1 MSRKFYP
8 IISTFFL
15 LFFSLPLFSQTFKQL
30 KDINPGTAGSSYFNF
45 TNINGVLYLK
55 PNDGV
60 HGDELW
66 KTNGTEAGTV
76 LVKDINPGSTGS
88 DLQESINVNGILYF
102 QANDGVH
109 GAELWKSD
117 GTEAGTVMIKDIYSG
132 VIGSTPSS
140 LFTAN
145 GFVYF
150 QANDGVHG
158 AELWKTDGT
167 EAGTILLKDIYPG
180 VIPGGYSA
188 GIPYNGNPSS
198 FTEVNG
204 SVYFNASGGF
214 ETHQIWKTDGTTAGT
229 VLVKD
234 IYSGIAGYALNNFIN
249 LNGSLLLTVYGGPDG
264 NELWRSD
271 GTAAGTSLVKT
282 MPGGNFFNHATIMN
296 STLYFL
302 EGDGLWKS
310 DGTEAGTVL
319 IKQKEGLFNSSPELL
334 IAVNGLLYFTLND
347 DTHGMELWK
356 SDGTAAG
363 TVLLKD
369 IYTGTNNSDINSFTK
384 MGNKLIF
391 SANDGINGNELWI
404 SDGTAAGTKLL
415 QDIEPGPASS
425 VPSVMYEMKGAIVQ
439 AGGKLFTAASTSA
452 LGNEVW
458 VTNTPA
464 GGLLPVMLLD
474 FNGSV
479 VNSIGFLQWKTKNEV
494 NTSVFIL
501 ERSVDGVNYTSIGT
515 LPASNT
521 VGIHQYNFTDPNI
534 ASLGVSVVYYRLKQI
549 DLDGEFK
556 YANIIALSIE
566 NNKMTVRLYPNPVSS
581 HVNLTITSS
590 QAQKL
595 QWRITDR
602 VGRLIK
608 SGAYSVSQ
616 GVNNLSEDIRFVSTG
631 VYFIQLF
638 NGADLQQVIKILKQ

>member
-8 IISTFFL
+8 IVSTFFL
-15 LFFSLPLFSQTFKQL
+15 LFFSLPLFSQSFKQL

-45 TNINGVLYLK
+45 TNINGVLYFR

-66 KTNGTEAGTV
+66 KTDGTEAGTV

-88 DLQESINVNGILYF
+88 DLQELINVNGILYF

-109 GAELWKSD
+109 GSELWKSD
-117 GTEAGTVMIKDIYSG
+117 GTVAGTVMIKDIYPNT
-132 VIGSTPSS
+132 IGSNPSS

-145 GFVYF
+145 GVVYF

-158 AELWKTDGT
+158 SELWKTDGT

-188 GIPYNGNPSS
+188 GIPYNSTPSN
-198 FTEVNG
+198 FTDING
-204 SVYFNASGGF
+204 TVYFSASGGF
-214 ETHQIWKTDGTTAGT
+214 ESHQVWKTDGTVAGT

-234 IYSGIAGYALNNFIN
+234 IYPGIAGYALNNFIN

-264 NELWRSD
+264 NEIWKSN
-271 GTAAGTSLVKT
+271 GTTGGTTLIKAI
-282 MPGGNFFNHATIMN
+282 PGGNFSNHAIIMN
-296 STLYFL
+296 GSLYFL

-319 IKQKEGLFNSSPELL
+319 IKQKEGLFTSSVELL
-334 IAVNGLLYFTLND
+334 TAVNGLLYFTLND

-356 SDGTAAG
+356 SDGTPTG
-363 TVLLKD
+363 TILLKD
-369 IYTGTNNSDINSFTK
+369 IYAGSNNSDINSFTRI
-384 MGNKLIF
+384 GNKLIF
-391 SANDGINGNELWI
+391 SANDGINGNELWE

-425 VPSVMYEMKGAIVQ
+425 MPSVIYEMKGTIVQ
-439 AGGKLFTAASTSA
+439 AGEKLFTAASTSS

-458 VTNTPA
+458 VTHTQA
-464 GGLLPVMLLD
+464 SGLIPVMLLD
-474 FNGSV
+474 FSGSLL
-479 VNSIGFLQWKTKNEV
+479 NTNGFLQWKTKNEV

-501 ERSVDGVNYTSIGT
+501 ERSIDAVNYTPIGT
-515 LPASNT
+515 FLASNT
-521 VGIHQYNFTDPNI
+521 VGIHHYSFTDPNI
-534 ASLGVSVVYYRLKQI
+534 VSLGVSVVYYRLKQI
-549 DLDGEFK
+549 NLDGKFK
-556 YANIIALSIE
+556 YANIVSLSIE
-566 NNKMTVRLYPNPVSS
+566 NKKMTVSLYPNPVSN
-581 HVNLTITSS
+581 HINLTIISPQS
-590 QAQKL
+590 QKL
-595 QWRITDR
+595 QWRIMDK

-616 GVNNLSEDIRFVSTG
+616 GVNYISEDIGLVSNG
-631 VYFIQLF
+631 VYFMQLF
-638 NGADLQQVIKILKQ
+638 NGSDLQQVIKVLKQ

>member
-8 IISTFFL
+8 IVSTFFL
-15 LFFSLPLFSQTFKQL
+15 LFFSLSLFSQSFKQL

-45 TNINGVLYLK
+45 TNINGVLYFK

-76 LVKDINPGSTGS
+76 MVKDINPGSTGS
-88 DLQESINVNGILYF
+88 DLQELINVNGILYF

-109 GAELWKSD
+109 GTELWKSD
-117 GTEAGTVMIKDIYSG
+117 GTEAGTVMVKDIYSG
-132 VIGSTPSS
+132 IIGSTPSS

-158 AELWKTDGT
+158 TELWKSDGT
-167 EAGTILLKDIYPG
+167 ATGTILLKDIYPG

-188 GIPYNGNPSS
+188 GIPYNSNPNN
-198 FTEVNG
+198 FTEING
-204 SVYFNASGGF
+204 TVYFNASGGV
-214 ETHQIWKTDGTTAGT
+214 ETHQVWKTDGTVAGT

-234 IYSGIAGYALNNFIN
+234 IYPGIAGYALNNFIN

-264 NELWRSD
+264 NELWKSD
-271 GTAAGTSLVKT
+271 GTTGGTSLIKA
-282 MPGGNFFNHATIMN
+282 MPGGNFSNHATIMN
-296 STLYFL
+296 GLLYFL

-334 IAVNGLLYFTLND
+334 IAVDGLLYFTLND

-369 IYTGTNNSDINSFTK
+369 IYAGSNNSDINSFTK
-384 MGNKLIF
+384 MGSKLIF

-415 QDIEPGPASS
+415 QDIEPGPGSS
-425 VPSVMYEMKGAIVQ
+425 IPSVIYEMKGAIVQ

-458 VTNTPA
+458 VTNTLPGA
-464 GGLLPVMLLD
+464 LLPVVLLE
-474 FNGSV
+474 FSGSV
-479 VNSIGFLQWKTKNEV
+479 VSSNGFLHWKTKNEV

-501 ERSVDGVNYTSIGT
+501 ERSTDAVNYTPIGT

-521 VGIHQYNFTDPNI
+521 IGIHHYNFTDPNI

-549 DLDGEFK
+549 DLDGKFK
-556 YANIIALSIE
+556 YANVIALSIE
-566 NNKMTVRLYPNPVSS
+566 NNKMTVRLYPNPVNS

-590 QAQKL
+590 QSQKL
-595 QWRITDR
+595 QWRIMDKA
-602 VGRLIK
+602 GRLIK
-608 SGAYSVSQ
+608 AGTYSVSL
-616 GVNNLSEDIRFVSTG
+616 GVNNISEDIGFVSTG